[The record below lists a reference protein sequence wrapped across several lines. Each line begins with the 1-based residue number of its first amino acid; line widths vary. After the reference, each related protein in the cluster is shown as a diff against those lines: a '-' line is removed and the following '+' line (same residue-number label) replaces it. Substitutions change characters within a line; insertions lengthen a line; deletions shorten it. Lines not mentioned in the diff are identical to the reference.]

1 MIGIIARAQQIIP
14 LYKANQNDLLFITSA
29 AHTEP
34 HPGAEMKRTYAR
46 LILWLIRPALELR
59 QSDVQVTIRAGR
71 AASESASRS
80 FQVKTPAQSL

>member
-1 MIGIIARAQQIIP
+1 
-14 LYKANQNDLLFITSA
+14 
-29 AHTEP
+29 
-34 HPGAEMKRTYAR
+34 MKRTYAR

-59 QSDVQVTIRAGR
+59 QSDIQVTISSAGR